1 MTQALHGISD
11 GALVITCLFFL
22 AAAFVSRYLHGLDQ

>member
-1 MTQALHGISD
+1 MHHHLTISD

-22 AAAFVSRYLHGLDQ
+22 AAAYLARYIHSSDK